1 MVLTQSENQLKSFIN
16 EINRN
21 NNSIKSDYEFTKGKT
36 EYLET
41 LVYKDHNNRLQTTF
55 FKKLNDHQNYF
66 RVKSPNFLSLEKSI
80 PYSQALEIKC
90 VCPTF
95 NEYKK
100 SKLDNLERSV
110 LLNKTNAFRN
120 NLILGNI

>member
-1 MVLTQSENQLKSFIN
+1 MTKSENQLKSFIN

-66 RVKSPNFLSLEKSI
+66 RVKSSNFLSLEKSI

>member
-1 MVLTQSENQLKSFIN
+1 MVLTQSENQFKSFIN

-66 RVKSPNFLSLEKSI
+66 RVKSPNF
-80 PYSQALEIKC
+80 
-90 VCPTF
+90 
-95 NEYKK
+95 
-100 SKLDNLERSV
+100 R
-110 LLNKTNAFRN
+110 KTRD
-120 NLILGNI
+120 LV